1 MCSTTKHHSL
11 IGMPDVIIQTRIMV
25 SSSCTTLSP
34 DPTLMSAS
42 NCYLKP
48 AASCQELP
56 LQFGFLEFAGPIT
69 DHNSRSHTHPSHKL
83 QKYYREMCNIRLTD
97 NDLFVILPVN
107 EDRIIVKA
115 SSGSNCKFPTR
126 LHVDHFP
133 FRELLLLIN
142 IHCHPW
148 KCLSLLR
155 ASQEDW
161 TFEFEL
167 YEKVAWQV
175 RCLELIGRFTKP
187 CVLDQAFH
195 KASQSFDAHSFCTAF
210 EFPRSCWLQ
219 RPRCPPGEF
228 AKEHPHAKT
237 PGVCTLY
244 IPLLFSGGLIIE
256 T

>member
-11 IGMPDVIIQTRIMV
+11 IGMPDVLIEARIMV
-25 SSSCTTLSP
+25 SSSCTALSAG
-34 DPTLMSAS
+34 PTLMSAS
-42 NCYLKP
+42 SCYLKP

-56 LQFGFLEFAGPIT
+56 LQFGFKEFAGPIT
-69 DHNSRSHTHPSHKL
+69 DHNSRPHTHPSHKL

-115 SSGSNCKFPTR
+115 SSGSNCKFSTR

-175 RCLELIGRFTKP
+175 RCLELIGRLQSLACLIRRFTK
-187 CVLDQAFH
+187 LH
-195 KASQSFDAHSFCTAF
+195 KASMPTVFAQPSNSLDRVGCNGPVAPQ
-210 EFPRSCWLQ
+210 ENLQ
-219 RPRCPPGEF
+219 KNIPMRKHQVSVPC
-228 AKEHPHAKT
+228 
-237 PGVCTLY
+237 VCHYCFLVA
-244 IPLLFSGGLIIE
+244 
-256 T
+256 

>member
-11 IGMPDVIIQTRIMV
+11 IGMPDVIIQARIMV
-25 SSSCTTLSP
+25 SSSCTALSAG
-34 DPTLMSAS
+34 PTLMSAS
-42 NCYLKP
+42 SCYLKP

-56 LQFGFLEFAGPIT
+56 LQFGFMEFAGPIT
-69 DHNSRSHTHPSHKL
+69 DHNSRPHTHPSHKL

-115 SSGSNCKFPTR
+115 SSGSNCKFSTR

-195 KASQSFDAHSFCTAF
+195 KASQNFDAHSFCADF

-219 RPRCPPGEF
+219 RPRCPPRRICKRTSPCED
-228 AKEHPHAKT
+228 T
-237 PGVCTLY
+237 RCLY
-244 IPLLFSGGLIIE
+244 LVYPTTVFWRLDH
-256 T
+256 